1 MLYNNLDGWD
11 GGWGWDGSTRGRR
24 YMYKKT
30 DSRSFIAETNT
41 TLENNY
47 SPIKSKF
54 FKKLH
59 KMFIVKTLSDN
70 RKGTENHKWSS
81 KFISTQLRLQSV
93 LLKLATDFK
102 SDQQ

>member
-1 MLYNNLDGWD
+1 
-11 GGWGWDGSTRGRR
+11 
-24 YMYKKT
+24 
-30 DSRSFIAETNT
+30 
-41 TLENNY
+41 
-47 SPIKSKF
+47 
-54 FKKLH
+54 
-59 KMFIVKTLSDN
+59 MFIVKTLSDN